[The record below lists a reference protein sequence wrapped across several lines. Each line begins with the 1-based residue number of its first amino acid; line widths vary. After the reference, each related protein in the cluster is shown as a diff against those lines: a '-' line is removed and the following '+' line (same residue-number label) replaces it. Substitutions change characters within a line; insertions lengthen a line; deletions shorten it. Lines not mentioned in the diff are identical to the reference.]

1 VGLQIGTTERRGLR
15 FSDYD
20 LTTPHAPQQGDKQRD
35 RRELAVFQVG
45 GARYAL
51 DSDAVLEVV
60 STQQVVRAPVAA
72 ALVVGMLPLAGG
84 PAGDGRAV
92 PVVCARRLTGIT
104 QASRATDGVVLLLR
118 RGEGVAASV
127 FGLRVD
133 DVLSVIEVA
142 GRDLHP
148 VPAGTGGFAASLK
161 GLVDCR
167 ASNGD
172 TSEKVLV
179 QLLDAQR
186 LAEVLGPAPV
196 ALAA

>member
-1 VGLQIGTTERRGLR
+1 
-15 FSDYD
+15 
-20 LTTPHAPQQGDKQRD
+20 
-35 RRELAVFQVG
+35 VFQVG

-60 STQQVVRAPVAA
+60 STQQVVRAPGAA

-104 QASRATDGVVLLLR
+104 QAARATDGVVLLLR
-118 RGEGVAASV
+118 RGEGASV